1 MFFMTKRTRK
11 LEDPPA
17 SATSPSRPPARRSH
31 AAHSTRPRKTKAETA
46 VTASEPAE
54 TAAAPAPKKLTRAPR
69 KAKASPA
76 DAPIAVAAGAAG
88 VTAPALTEFRIDHQA
103 IAALAYSYWE
113 ARGRT
118 GGSPQGDWYRAE
130 QELHQMRETYLHQ
143 AR

>member
-17 SATSPSRPPARRSH
+17 SATFPSRPPARRSH
-31 AAHSTRPRKTKAETA
+31 AAHSTRARKPNAETA
-46 VTASEPAE
+46 VTASESAE

-69 KAKASPA
+69 KAKAA
-76 DAPIAVAAGAAG
+76 LAPVAVPAGAPG
-88 VTAPALTEFRIDHQA
+88 VAAPALLEFRIDHQA

-118 GGSPQGDWYRAE
+118 DGSPQEDWYRAE
-130 QELHQMRETYLHQ
+130 QELHQMRETYLRQ